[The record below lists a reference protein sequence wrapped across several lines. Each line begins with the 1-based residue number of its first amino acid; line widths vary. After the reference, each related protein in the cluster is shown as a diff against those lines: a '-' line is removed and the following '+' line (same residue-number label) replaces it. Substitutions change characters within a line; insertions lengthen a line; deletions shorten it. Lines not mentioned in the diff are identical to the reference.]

1 MTLSVSRIAPNGSA
15 FASQHTSSF
24 LTVVHRWGP
33 RVRTSS
39 GPLLYRP
46 LCSQWRSQPCQMIHE
61 ADPRGYDWRS
71 HPFVRLPRAP
81 TLLIECELTSVLDF
95 LVPSR
100 DKVPDSSCVSS
111 SLRGAASLIR
121 DLYWRTSTVHSSFPL
136 KKFSQRIWSST
147 PSGFTSSLAFVTL
160 LGFSPFWLEFRRS
173 SALNFSSY
181 RTRSSKWSPLA
192 NSS

>member
-46 LCSQWRSQPCQMIHE
+46 LCSQWRSQPCRMIHE

-81 TLLIECELTSVLDF
+81 ALLIECELTSVLDF

-100 DKVPDSSCVSS
+100 NQVPDSSCVSS
-111 SLRGAASLIR
+111 SLRGTASLIR
-121 DLYWRTSTVHSSFPL
+121 NLYWRTSAVHSSFPL

-147 PSGFTSSLAFVTL
+147 PSGFTSSLAF
-160 LGFSPFWLEFRRS
+160 
-173 SALNFSSY
+173 SSY
-181 RTRSSKWSPLA
+181 RIHSSKWSPLA